1 MNVVWSLMNDAQRRA
16 ILSRKAQE
24 AIMKRRHEIQYI
36 VMLLPGEERSKFVS
50 LLTNMFIDGGKAA
63 IETVRV

>member
-1 MNVVWSLMNDAQRRA
+1 MNNAQRKT
-16 ILSRKAQE
+16 ILNRKAEE

-63 IETVRV
+63 IETIQV